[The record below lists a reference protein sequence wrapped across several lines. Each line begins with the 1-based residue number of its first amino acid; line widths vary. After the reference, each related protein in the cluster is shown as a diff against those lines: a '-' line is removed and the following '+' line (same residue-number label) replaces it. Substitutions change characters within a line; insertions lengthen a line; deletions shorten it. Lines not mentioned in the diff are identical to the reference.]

1 MHNSK
6 DSILSSGIGM
16 TTATVLILLC
26 LEDIASL
33 HRSRGR
39 FCPDLFFFFV
49 ILITCLLGEDFI
61 SKISPFKSITVSYER
76 ANYPF
81 LA

>member
-26 LEDIASL
+26 LEGIVSL

-39 FCPDLFFFFV
+39 FCPDLFFFI

>member
-1 MHNSK
+1 MRNAK
-6 DSILSSGIGM
+6 DSVLSSGIGM

-39 FCPDLFFFFV
+39 FCPDLFFFCNFDN
-49 ILITCLLGEDFI
+49 LPARGGLY
-61 SKISPFKSITVSYER
+61 FKNLSV
-76 ANYPF
+76 
-81 LA
+81 